1 MYTAAAYELG
11 LERLRKYL
19 FQMSDGELL
28 RFGQVAKYTSGNDTA
43 VEGRESSLVRLREA
57 PGGMEQAKAGVALA
71 WFVLDTICRYRR
83 LRALAI
89 SIETAE
95 VTVLQDKFILT

>member
-1 MYTAAAYELG
+1 MYTAEAYELG

-57 PGGMEQAKAGVALA
+57 RVEWNRRRPGLP
-71 WFVLDTICRYRR
+71 
-83 LRALAI
+83 LRG
-89 SIETAE
+89 S
-95 VTVLQDKFILT
+95 F